1 MRVGGV
7 APVSVSFSLFRTV
20 FRRFVVVTVLPFL
33 LLFPFPLPQPL
44 PGEVHYIH
52 QYMRTVYM
60 CVCIYMVQLSRYE
73 IICTTL
79 WSAQWDAVMRCQLSR
94 NYFFRF
100 AVGKVSR

>member
-52 QYMRTVYM
+52 NSEQ
-60 CVCIYMVQLSRYE
+60 CIYVCVYIWSSYQGMKLFAQL
-73 IICTTL
+73 CG
-79 WSAQWDAVMRCQLSR
+79 AR
-94 NYFFRF
+94 N
-100 AVGKVSR
+100 GTP

>member
-7 APVSVSFSLFRTV
+7 APVSVSFSLFRSV

-44 PGEVHYIH
+44 PAEAHYIYTH
-52 QYMRTVYM
+52 VFSVYM
-60 CVCIYMVQLSRYE
+60 YIYMVQLSRYE

-79 WSAQWDAVMRCQLSR
+79 LSAR
-94 NYFFRF
+94 N
-100 AVGKVSR
+100 GTP

>member
-52 QYMRTVYM
+52 KYMRTVYI
-60 CVCIYMVQLSRYE
+60 CVCIYGPV
-73 IICTTL
+73 I
-79 WSAQWDAVMRCQLSR
+79 
-94 NYFFRF
+94 
-100 AVGKVSR
+100 KV